1 MNVAFI
7 GLGIMGSRMAKNLLY
22 AEHNLVVYNRTREKA
37 ERIIEQ
43 GAVWLGSPKEVVKER
58 DVVITMLATPQVVHK
73 VAVGKDG
80 FLPYM
85 AKNSVWIDCS
95 TVDPALSRL
104 MSTRAKHYR
113 VRFIDAPVAGSK
125 EPAEQGNLVFLAGGD
140 KEDVRAVKPLFEAM
154 GKAVAHIGENGMGTS
169 MKMVVNSLLA
179 QSMMAF
185 TEACKLGKTL
195 GIDEEQLF
203 DTLLGGPVTAPFIRS
218 KRSHLAKKVSDTEFP
233 LQWMLKDL
241 HLVSK
246 TAYESGVAMPQ
257 MQIVKELFTL
267 ANANGWGDRD
277 FSSIYHFIQEL
288 SGGAKQ

>member
-22 AEHNLVVYNRTREKA
+22 ADHHLVVYNRTRHKA
-37 ERIIEQ
+37 EPIIEQ
-43 GAVWLGSPKEVVKER
+43 GAIWADTPKEAVKER
-58 DVVITMLATPQVVHK
+58 DVVITMLSTPQIVHK
-73 VAVGKDG
+73 LAVGKEG
-80 FLPYM
+80 FLPHM
-85 AKNSVWIDCS
+85 PKNSVWIDCS

-104 MSTRAKHYR
+104 MATRAEPHR

-140 KEDVRAVKPLFEAM
+140 KGDVEAVKPLFEAM
-154 GKAVAHIGENGMGTS
+154 GKAVIHVGENGMGTS

-185 TEACKLGKTL
+185 TEACKLGKSL

-203 DTLLGGPVTAPFIRS
+203 DTLLGGPVAAPFIRS
-218 KRSHLAKKVSDTEFP
+218 KRSHLAKHLNETEFP

-246 TAYESGVAMPQ
+246 TAYDSGVAMPQ

-267 ANANGWGDRD
+267 ANANGWGEKD
-277 FSSIYHFIQEL
+277 FSSIYHFMNEL
-288 SGGAKQ
+288 GNSPKQ